1 MKKLAIFFLLVIIII
16 TSMWAMYFNYKVKVK
31 QTNKKN
37 YSYSSY
43 LDKEISGSE
52 LTSIINRAIDNNTLN
67 EVTKDKKG
75 KYINN
80 HENSI
85 SIKIK
90 MLDDGKIYDMEKI
103 YNGGMNNFVIYY
115 GEIKFK
121 CTKIEYHQLTKLVK
135 SMLFEQI
142 TQ

>member
-1 MKKLAIFFLLVIIII
+1 MKKLAIFFLLVIIIVASI
-16 TSMWAMYFNYKVKVK
+16 WAMFFNYKVKINE
-31 QTNKKN
+31 TNKKN
-37 YSYSSY
+37 YIYNSY
-43 LDKEISGSE
+43 LDKEILGSE
-52 LTSIINRAIDNNTLN
+52 LTSIINKAVDSNILN
-67 EVTKDKKG
+67 EVAKDKKG
-75 KYINN
+75 KFVNN

-90 MLDDGKIYDMEKI
+90 MLDDDKVYDMEKI

-121 CTKIEYHQLTKLVK
+121 CTKIEYHQSTKLVK
-135 SMLFEQI
+135 NMLFEQI